1 LVLRGGCVAS
11 SLSGGLPMKPALK
24 PALSFVEL
32 SAPFGWATKL
42 LTAMLVVGLIVI
54 ASDPVLAC
62 TVCSGGQEEASRKA
76 FVGTTALLTFL
87 PMIVAGSAIWFFVR
101 RTLAQEQ
108 RDAEAQLD
116 SPSSGAERVA

>member
-1 LVLRGGCVAS
+1 MAS
-11 SLSGGLPMKPALK
+11 PLLGGLPVNPTTVNPAI
-24 PALSFVEL
+24 PFVRLS
-32 SAPFGWATKL
+32 SAGGWVSKL
-42 LTAMLVVGLIVI
+42 VKIILVVGLIVI

-87 PMIVAGSAIWFFVR
+87 PMVVAGSAIWFVVR

-116 SPSSGAERVA
+116 PPSSGAERVA